1 MALLTWVGIGF
12 GLYSAHSF
20 FPVYMAQSQLEG
32 AIQNV
37 LDHGTHN
44 LSDGVL
50 RSKALVALKSM
61 SVPVSEEEIRIRRES
76 GEGER
81 TIHVE
86 FDLPVTV
93 TYLGSERELTWQ
105 VHAVRSFKVN
115 EAAEAR
121 LIAKQK
127 EERRHNEAISARE
140 KSDHLAYVRRA
151 QDKCNKG
158 NNTGHLYITHTSGE
172 TQIVD
177 CSNVTRW

>member
-1 MALLTWVGIGF
+1 MALITWVGIGF
-12 GLYSAHSF
+12 GIYSAHSF
-20 FPVYMAQSQLEG
+20 FPAYMAQSQLEG
-32 AIQNV
+32 AVQNV

-44 LSDGVL
+44 LSDELL

-61 SVPVSEEEIRIRRES
+61 SIPVTEAEIRVRRES

-86 FDLPVTV
+86 FEFPVTV
-93 TYLGSERELTWQ
+93 TYLGSERNLTRRI
-105 VHAVRSFKVN
+105 HAVRSFKVN

-121 LIAKQK
+121 LIANQK
-127 EERRHNEAISARE
+127 EERRRNEEVSARE
-140 KSDHLAYVRRA
+140 KADHLAYVRRA
-151 QDKCNKG
+151 QDECNKG
-158 NNTGHLYITHTSGE
+158 NAGGHLYITHTSGE